1 MRVVYNLK
9 HRYAIVWNF
18 GEKFLTSLF
27 KLVLKVKGSISST
40 VQENLLLYCRKFSA
54 FVVIVM
60 NFLTR
65 TVLQRNN
72 ACNRNH

>member
-18 GEKFLTSLF
+18 GEKFLTSPF

-40 VQENLLLYCRKFSA
+40 IQENLLLYCRKFSA
-54 FVVIVM
+54 FVVIHEFF
-60 NFLTR
+60 NKNCITTEQCL
-65 TVLQRNN
+65 
-72 ACNRNH
+72 